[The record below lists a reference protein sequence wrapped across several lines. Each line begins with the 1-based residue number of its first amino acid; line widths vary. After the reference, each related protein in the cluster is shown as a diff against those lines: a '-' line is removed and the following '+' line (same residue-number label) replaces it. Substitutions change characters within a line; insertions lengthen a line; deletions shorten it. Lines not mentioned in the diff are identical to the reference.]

1 MKGAIVA
8 VGREILTGKTLDTN
22 SHWLAGRLMAIGIRV
37 KRICVVDDVLEE
49 IARELSYCFS
59 LGLELVIT
67 TGGLGPTEDD
77 MTLASWAQALGREM
91 VLNPQALEM
100 VRSKYQKLYRM
111 GYVDTPEMT
120 PQREKMAWMPKGA
133 QPLPNSVGAA
143 PGMFMREGSRVLVA
157 LPGVPDEM
165 KAIFSHE
172 VQPLLVEVLKER
184 GEGIVMV
191 EEVIQSGF
199 KDESLLGPLVRK
211 IMASMEGIYLKTL
224 ATHFG
229 PDVDLGVRV
238 EAWGKDEREAR
249 DRLKR
254 AVDALEK
261 ALREAGSAEN

>member
-1 MKGAIVA
+1 VKGAIMA

-22 SHWLAGRLMAIGIRV
+22 SHWLTGKLMASGIRV
-37 KRICVVDDVLEE
+37 KRICVVDDVLRE
-49 IARELSYCFS
+49 IAQELSHCFS

-77 MTLASWAQALGREM
+77 MTLASWAQVLGREM

-100 VRSKYQKLYRM
+100 VQSKYQELYRR

-120 PQREKMAWMPKGA
+120 PQREKMAWMPQGT

-143 PGMFMREGSRVLVA
+143 PGMFVREGGRVLVA

-165 KAIFSHE
+165 KAIFSDG
-172 VQPLLVEVLKER
+172 VQPLLVEALKER
-184 GEGIVMV
+184 GEGLVMV
-191 EEVIQSGF
+191 EEVIRSGF

-211 IMASMEGIYLKTL
+211 MMAGMEGVYLKTL

-229 PDVDLGVRV
+229 PDVDLAVRV
-238 EAWGKDEREAR
+238 ETWGRDEKEAR

-254 AVDALEK
+254 AVDALK
-261 ALREAGSAEN
+261 KGLRETGDAGN

>member
-22 SHWLAGRLMAIGIRV
+22 SHWLAGKLMAIGIRV

-49 IARELSYCFS
+49 IVQELSYCFS

-77 MTLASWAQALGREM
+77 MTLASWAHVLGREM

-100 VRSKYQKLYRM
+100 VQSKYQELYRM
-111 GYVDTPEMT
+111 GYVDTPDMT
-120 PQREKMAWMPKGA
+120 PQREKMAWMPQGT

-165 KAIFSHE
+165 KAIFLDE
-172 VQPLLVEVLKER
+172 VQPLLVEILRER

-191 EEVIQSGF
+191 EEVVQSGF
-199 KDESLLGPLVRK
+199 KDESILGPLVRK
-211 IMASMEGIYLKTL
+211 VMAGMEGVYLKTL
-224 ATHFG
+224 ASHFG
-229 PDVDLGVRV
+229 PDVDLAVRV
-238 EAWGKDEREAR
+238 EAWGKDEGEAR
-249 DRLKR
+249 DRLER
-254 AVDALEK
+254 AVAALEK
-261 ALREAGSAEN
+261 ELRETGETGS